1 MENITLH
8 SLREEGFARLNVGN
22 AQTRM
27 PHRFGEFPTPSGR
40 FEFASSQNET
50 GGGILNVY
58 RQGVEDKRKYQA
70 VDALPSYKSNV
81 VPDEGFVLISPKHH
95 YFLNSGYTN
104 FNLDSEISNKQMVMI
119 NTMDAKARG
128 IKQGER
134 LKLWNDL
141 SEICV
146 FADVTDDVISGV
158 LVVSHGHWRRHVK
171 GNTVNALV
179 RSAPSK
185 IGQGITVNDTIV
197 FIKEGE
203 NKAFSH

>member
-1 MENITLH
+1 MGPQAHGKYNASFTQ
-8 SLREEGFARLNVGN
+8 RGGFARLNVGN
-22 AQTRM
+22 AKTRT

-58 RQGVEDKRKYQA
+58 RQGVEDKKKYQV

-81 VPDEGFVLISPKHH
+81 IPDGGFVLISPKHH

-104 FNLDSEISNKQMVMI
+104 FNLDSEISTKQMVMI
-119 NTMDAKARG
+119 NTKDAEARG
-128 IKQGER
+128 IEQGAK
-134 LKLWNDL
+134 LKMWNDL
-141 SEICV
+141 SEIRV

-158 LVVSHGHWRRHVK
+158 LVVSHGYWRRHVK

-179 RSAPSK
+179 RSAPSA

-197 FIKEGE
+197 FIEE
-203 NKAFSH
+203 D